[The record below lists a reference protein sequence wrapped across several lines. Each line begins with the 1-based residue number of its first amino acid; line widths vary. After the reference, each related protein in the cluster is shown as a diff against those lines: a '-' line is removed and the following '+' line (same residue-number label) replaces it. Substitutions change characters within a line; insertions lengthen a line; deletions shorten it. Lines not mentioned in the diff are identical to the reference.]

1 MDSRRRRILK
11 NALDARPLLP
21 QADVQEPSSEIA
33 KMDAWKYLIALFSVL
48 LLTCANSRAETSRKI
63 EIRFCPGSG
72 MRSYPL
78 NAGRE
83 LQSVLLQNAA
93 VINHD
98 TTTFKI
104 ENMVIELLQS
114 DRIIESRNFARE
126 DIQRVGERS
135 AKLQASGVLQQVG
148 FQFCGTDL
156 IAPSI
161 KLGTTTLAHNQALLI
176 TSQVFAFN
184 GKRDALRVRVRG
196 EADDRPVEVTG
207 SIPIK
212 SEFAKNTY
220 IFPLRGVWFA
230 GNGASFHTPHR
241 WAIPEEFAL
250 DIAKLGDNG
259 LSHKGGGTKFEDYFA
274 YGAEVLAAADGR
286 VISTAN
292 DQPEDQSTMQRP
304 DETADAYS
312 MRLQKEQGERLA
324 KGAIGLTGNYVLID
338 HGKNEY
344 SMYAHLQPGSVRV
357 HAGDQVKAGTVIG
370 KLGSSG
376 NSTEPHLH
384 FQVCDKPDPLMCA
397 GVPVNFRNVTV
408 EWADAPR
415 PIQSGD
421 VVTAK

>member
-1 MDSRRRRILK
+1 
-11 NALDARPLLP
+11 
-21 QADVQEPSSEIA
+21 
-33 KMDAWKYLIALFSVL
+33 
-48 LLTCANSRAETSRKI
+48 
-63 EIRFCPGSG
+63 
-72 MRSYPL
+72 
-78 NAGRE
+78 
-83 LQSVLLQNAA
+83 
-93 VINHD
+93 
-98 TTTFKI
+98 FKI
-104 ENMVIELLQS
+104 ENVVIELLQS
-114 DRIIESRNFARE
+114 NRIIESRNFARE
-126 DIQRVGERS
+126 DIQRLGERS
-135 AKLQASGVLQQVG
+135 AKLQASGALQQVA

-161 KLGTTTLAHNQALLI
+161 KLGSATLAHDQAVLI
-176 TSQVFAFN
+176 RSQVFAFN
-184 GKRDALRVRVRG
+184 GKRDVLRIRARG

-207 SIPIK
+207 SIPIT
-212 SEFAKNTY
+212 SEFATNRY
-220 IFPLRGVWFA
+220 IFPLRGVWFV

-259 LSHKGGGTKFEDYFA
+259 LTHKGDGTKFEHYFA
-274 YGAEVLAAADGR
+274 YDADVLAAADGR
-286 VISTAN
+286 VVSTAN
-292 DQPEDQSTMQRP
+292 DQKEDQNAMQRP

-312 MRLQKEQGERLA
+312 ARLQKEQGERLA

-357 HAGDQVKAGTVIG
+357 HAGDQVKAGTIIG

-384 FQVCDKPDPLMCA
+384 FQVCDKPELLMCA
-397 GVPVNFRNVTV
+397 GVPVNFSNVSV

-415 PIQSGD
+415 PIQTGD